1 MWRDEA
7 YLLDILIAAKE
18 ARQFVGGLSWEE
30 FQRSSLHQ
38 HAVAKAL
45 ENIGE
50 AARKVS
56 DETRAAHPEIAWNQ
70 IVALRHR
77 IAHDYFRLDL
87 VRIWQ
92 IVQEDVP
99 DLIAKIE
106 RLVPPEEEA

>member
-7 YLLDILIAAKE
+7 YLLDMLIAARE
-18 ARQFVGGLSWEE
+18 ARDFSEGLTWKT
-30 FQRSSLHQ
+30 FQQSSLHQ
-38 HAVAKAL
+38 HAIAKAL

-56 DETRAAHPEIAWNQ
+56 NEMKAAHPEIPWRE

-77 IAHDYFRLDL
+77 IAHDYFHLDL

-99 DLIAKIE
+99 TLI
-106 RLVPPEEEA
+106 RLLEPLIPPEEH

>member
-7 YLLDILIAAKE
+7 YLLDMLIAARN
-18 ARQFVGGLSWEE
+18 ARQFSAGLSWEE
-30 FQRSSLHQ
+30 FQDSPLHQ
-38 HAVAKAL
+38 HAIAKAL

-56 DETRAAHPEIAWNQ
+56 DETKIAHPHILWNQ

-77 IAHDYFRLDL
+77 IAHDYFGLDL
-87 VRIWQ
+87 LRMWE

-99 DLIAKIE
+99 ALIEQLEA
-106 RLVPPEEEA
+106 LVPPEES

>member
-1 MWRDEA
+1 MPVRCRS
-7 YLLDILIAAKE
+7 LLGGVSA
-18 ARQFVGGLSWEE
+18 QFAPS
-30 FQRSSLHQ
+30 
-38 HAVAKAL
+38 ACVAKAL

-56 DETRAAHPEIAWNQ
+56 DETRAAHPEIPWNQ

-87 VRIWQ
+87 VRIWK

-99 DLIAKIE
+99 ALINQIE
-106 RLVPPEEEA
+106 PLVPPEEA

>member
-7 YLLDILIAAKE
+7 YLLDMLIAARE
-18 ARQFVGGLSWEE
+18 AQNFSKGLTWEE
-30 FQRSSLHQ
+30 FQQSSLHQ
-38 HAVAKAL
+38 HAIAKAL

-56 DETRAAHPEIAWNQ
+56 DEMKAAHPEIPWRD

-77 IAHDYFRLDL
+77 IAHDYFHLDL

-92 IVQEDVP
+92 IVLEEVP
-99 DLIAKIE
+99 TLIRLLE
-106 RLVPPEEEA
+106 PLVPPEEP

>member
-7 YLLDILIAAKE
+7 YLLDMLIAAKD
-18 ARQFVGGLSWEE
+18 ARTFSAGLSWEAFRE
-30 FQRSSLHQ
+30 SSLHQ
-38 HAVAKAL
+38 HGIAKAL

-56 DETRAAHPEIAWNQ
+56 DETRAAHPEIPWEQ
-70 IVALRHR
+70 IVALRNR

-87 VRIWQ
+87 VRIWE

-99 DLIAKIE
+99 ALIE
-106 RLVPPEEEA
+106 MLEPLVPPEEP

>member
-7 YLLDILIAAKE
+7 YLLDMLIAARE
-18 ARQFVGGLSWEE
+18 ALEFSKNLSWEE
-30 FQRSSLHQ
+30 FQQSSLHQ
-38 HAVAKAL
+38 HAIAKAL

-56 DETRAAHPEIAWNQ
+56 DEVKAAHPEIPWRE

-77 IAHDYFRLDL
+77 IAHDYLHLDL

-99 DLIAKIE
+99 VLI
-106 RLVPPEEEA
+106 RLLEPLIPPEEP

>member
-7 YLLDILIAAKE
+7 YLLDMLIAARD
-18 ARQFVGGLSWEE
+18 AREFSESLTWPE

-38 HAVAKAL
+38 YAIAKAL

-50 AARKVS
+50 AANKIS
-56 DETRAAHPEIAWNQ
+56 AETKHAHPEIPWDH

-87 VRIWQ
+87 VRIWD
-92 IVQEDVP
+92 IVQHNVP
-99 DLIAKIE
+99 ALIE
-106 RLVPPEEEA
+106 MLEPLVPPEEP